1 MIRKAVWIPAFALFW
16 ALASDCLAEPVKP
29 AVKEEKPAVKDAPF
43 VHVVIFRLKKDVP
56 DGEVDAMIADCKEML
71 SKIPSVKG
79 IKVGR
84 PSEKGSPEIAK
95 KDYQIGLLVLFDN
108 ADGLKTYLDHEQH
121 LKFVEKHG
129 KHIVPEKLDVFDFQD
144 QAKK

>member
-1 MIRKAVWIPAFALFW
+1 MIRKAVWIPALALFG
-16 ALASDCLAEPVKP
+16 ALASNCLAEPVKP
-29 AVKEEKPAVKDAPF
+29 AVKEEKAVAKEAPF
-43 VHVVIFRLKKDVP
+43 VHVVIFRLKKDTP
-56 DGEVDAMIADCKEML
+56 DGEIDAMITDCKEML

-84 PSEKGSPEIAK
+84 PSDKGTPEIAK
-95 KDYQIGLLVLFDN
+95 KDYQIGLLVLFDD

-129 KHIVPEKLDVFDFQD
+129 KHIVPEKLDIFDFQD